1 MVFVIHVRM
10 MSEENMERSWIFTV
24 DFDLLPAFQGN
35 LGCHKRLLERL
46 QEKSAGD
53 QNISF
58 DLNQVQYRKKLTR
71 LGCLLC
77 CCVDSMS
84 CTMKETRWRRC
95 DPRKAEACVVIKLRW
110 ARIFPPAHT
119 KHQYLQASHYYTC

>member
-10 MSEENMERSWIFTV
+10 MSEENMERCWIFTV

-58 DLNQVQYRKKLTR
+58 DLNQVQYRKN
-71 LGCLLC
+71 
-77 CCVDSMS
+77 
-84 CTMKETRWRRC
+84 
-95 DPRKAEACVVIKLRW
+95 
-110 ARIFPPAHT
+110 
-119 KHQYLQASHYYTC
+119 